1 MLDVQVQSPIQN
13 SPYDEP
19 TRGWRVV
26 PGQTPQLEQGRRAA
40 AYYWRKGGGVAT
52 TTAGHAAV
60 LALLLDAGVAV
71 DAVYEN
77 KLTALMW
84 AAGQGQADAVKLLLS
99 RGADR
104 GLKDDRGLT
113 ALEMARQGGH
123 GAVAGLLQ
131 AP

>member
-1 MLDVQVQSPIQN
+1 MD
-13 SPYDEP
+13 
-19 TRGWRVV
+19 G
-26 PGQTPQLEQGRRAA
+26 A
-40 AYYWRKGGGVAT
+40 
-52 TTAGHAAV
+52 
-60 LALLLDAGVAV
+60 
-71 DAVYEN
+71 YEN

-104 GLKDDRGLT
+104 GLKDDRSLT

-123 GAVAGLLQ
+123 VAVVELLE